1 MVVAVV
7 DAIAGSKAVDNPV
20 WLAPE
25 LMRKEGYDEKVDV
38 YSYGVMLWELVAR
51 EDFLGHI
58 TFLSAIEDA
67 VLNGERPKIPGKP
80 LLPLPPMLLCLTSDR
95 AVLITTADDVFKT
108 CPEFASLIERC
119 WAGTAAERP
128 SFTEVCV
135 ELDNM
140 IHNRL
145 PATKATLPVME
156 IPTITGEPHSAPS
169 LCLNAH

>member
-1 MVVAVV
+1 MTTLTRWWIIV
-7 DAIAGSKAVDNPV
+7 GSKAVDNPV

-80 LLPLPPMLLCLTSDR
+80 LLP
-95 AVLITTADDVFKT
+95 
-108 CPEFASLIERC
+108 
-119 WAGTAAERP
+119 
-128 SFTEVCV
+128 
-135 ELDNM
+135 
-140 IHNRL
+140 
-145 PATKATLPVME
+145 
-156 IPTITGEPHSAPS
+156 PS
-169 LCLNAH
+169 LPRVVVVVVASALTALFSSPPQTTSSRRARSSLR